1 MDWFFTEKI
10 SNSDGTHLI
19 TGEDANHIIKA
30 LRMSVGEIITL
41 CDKSK
46 TEHLCRI
53 ERISPQGVLVRVISE
68 SECLNEPDVE
78 VTLFAALTKGDKMET
93 VIQKSVELGAV
104 RLVPVMTDR
113 CVSRPDIKT
122 ADKKRIRY
130 QKIASQA
137 AMQSRRAVIPEVCA
151 FTDLKT
157 AASQVSEYDKTI
169 LFYEG
174 GGEPLRK
181 LISPEDRTIA
191 IFTGP
196 EGGFDEREVALLT
209 QSGSLTAT
217 LGKRILRAETAPLV
231 ALSAIMFHTG
241 NLE

>member
-78 VTLFAALTKGDKMET
+78 VTLFAALTK
-93 VIQKSVELGAV
+93 
-104 RLVPVMTDR
+104 
-113 CVSRPDIKT
+113 
-122 ADKKRIRY
+122 
-130 QKIASQA
+130 
-137 AMQSRRAVIPEVCA
+137 
-151 FTDLKT
+151 
-157 AASQVSEYDKTI
+157 
-169 LFYEG
+169 
-174 GGEPLRK
+174 
-181 LISPEDRTIA
+181 
-191 IFTGP
+191 
-196 EGGFDEREVALLT
+196 
-209 QSGSLTAT
+209 
-217 LGKRILRAETAPLV
+217 
-231 ALSAIMFHTG
+231 
-241 NLE
+241 